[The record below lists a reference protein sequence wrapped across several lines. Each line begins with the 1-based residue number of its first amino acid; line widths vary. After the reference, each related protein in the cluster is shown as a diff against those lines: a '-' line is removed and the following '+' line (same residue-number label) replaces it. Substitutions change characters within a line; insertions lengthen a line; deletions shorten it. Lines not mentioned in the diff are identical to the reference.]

1 MKVDLKIFRLPF
13 IAVFLI
19 WFVFWLELKTG
30 LNFARFGIY
39 PKDISSLFGIVFSP
53 FIHGDLEHLYNNSI
67 PLFVLLLMMQVFYRK
82 QTYFV
87 IVIGIVLSGMIT
99 WLIGRPSY
107 HIGASGLIYALVS
120 FIFFKGIVTRNY
132 RLTAVSFVVIFL
144 YGGMLWYI
152 FPDMKENMSW
162 EGHLG
167 GFITGLIL
175 AFVVETPKE
184 FQKMHN
190 YEWEQPGFNR
200 YKDPFMKHFDEKG
213 NFVSN
218 PHTHTT
224 TDQNIKIKYV
234 LIKDEED
241 TSSEKSEITKP

>member
-184 FQKMHN
+184 FQKTHS
-190 YEWEQPGFNR
+190 YEWEQPSFNR

-234 LIKDEED
+234 LIKEEED
-241 TSSEKSEITKP
+241 KDIEKSEITNP